1 MPSPKHYPN
10 LQVGR
15 PHILLEGEILAA
27 QSISKSETEAAV
39 KLGVSFM
46 TYRKYAMMHGLY
58 GRIKNMA
65 GKGIDK
71 SIKNENGGK
80 YPLNK
85 ILEGRFP
92 NYSTGRLKIRLI
104 RSKQVE
110 EKCERCGFCEH
121 HISDN
126 SVPLLLNYK
135 DGSNKNKK
143 KENLELLCYNCYY
156 LYVNNPFGP
165 RKQFIVPSKDEPDGP
180 PIEVDVPAT
189 DVPTTD
195 NVELNLTDA
204 EKAELQILA
213 HSSAS
218 LF

>member
-1 MPSPKHYPN
+1 MSHYPN
-10 LQVGR
+10 LKNGSS

-27 QSISKSETEAAV
+27 QSISKCETEAAV

-46 TYRKYAMMHGLY
+46 TYRKYAMMYGLY

-65 GKGIDK
+65 GLGISK
-71 SIKNENGGK
+71 PIKNEDGGK

-92 NYSTGRLKIRLI
+92 NYSTGRLKVRLI
-104 RSKQVE
+104 RAKRME
-110 EKCERCGFCEH
+110 ERCDRCGFCEH
-121 HISDN
+121 RISDS

-135 DGSNKNKK
+135 DGNNKNKK

-156 LYVNNPFGP
+156 LFVNNPFGP
-165 RKQFIVPSKDEPDGP
+165 RKRFYVPSKDNPDGP
-180 PIEVDVPAT
+180 PLIVDIPET
-189 DVPTTD
+189 SGTSEEEPI
-195 NVELNLTDA
+195 LTDA

-213 HSSAS
+213 HSSSS